1 MKSPVTK
8 AERDYYD
15 DNNMRKEEE
24 MLLDEVDEEK
34 DAPTNLPDI
43 KTQKKLSP

>member
-24 MLLDEVDEEK
+24 EMLLDEVDEEK
-34 DAPTNLPDI
+34 DAPTNLPEI
-43 KTQKKLSP
+43 KT